1 MKNSRGEIRFG
12 CLLFVL
18 LLGVA
23 AYVGVIF
30 VGSEFDYRS
39 LAGEAQRQADL
50 AAQETDEEI
59 LAALQRRVRELEL
72 PPQAARFDVRR
83 MPGDRIRITGTYTD
97 TLTFLDRWDWL
108 RRRRI
113 DIEQAY

>member
-1 MKNSRGEIRFG
+1 M
-12 CLLFVL
+12 LFVL

-23 AYVGVIF
+23 AYVGVIY
-30 VGSEFDYRS
+30 VGSEFDYRT

-59 LAALQRRVRELEL
+59 LSALQLRAAELGL
-72 PPQAARFDVRR
+72 PQQAQRFDVRR
-83 MPGDRIRITGTYTD
+83 MPGNRIRITGAYTD
-97 TLTFLDRWDWL
+97 TLTFLSRWDWL
-108 RRRRI
+108 RPRRI